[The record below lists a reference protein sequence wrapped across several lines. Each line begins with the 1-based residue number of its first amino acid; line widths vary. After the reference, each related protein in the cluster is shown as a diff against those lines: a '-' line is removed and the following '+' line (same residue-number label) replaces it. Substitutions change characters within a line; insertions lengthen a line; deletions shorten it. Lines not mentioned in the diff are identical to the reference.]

1 MLYLTHYSF
10 EKTCYLQDWF
20 GSMGFATKH
29 LLCNK
34 CYARLQRNMCNKVW
48 ISGTNFLKLLCFIFS
63 KLQCITDWW
72 QNASFLRF
80 WLSMT
85 FFWVSHFPKITK
97 ISFPPNELLGTWL
110 EGCILHTP
118 HATNIQWIHSIG
130 SLPCGKAA
138 GTLSCEKYTATPSFS
153 PGTGVYKNVHQ
164 ITFYP
169 YDNNL
174 HKS

>member
-1 MLYLTHYSF
+1 MQTLKNVVPHSLQF
-10 EKTCYLQDWF
+10 WENLLQDWF

-63 KLQCITDWW
+63 KLQCITVTDDRMLAFSGFDLAWH
-72 QNASFLRF
+72 SFG
-80 WLSMT
+80 S
-85 FFWVSHFPKITK
+85 P

-169 YDNNL
+169 
-174 HKS
+174 HWQ

>member
-1 MLYLTHYSF
+1 MLCKVTAQHVQQSLNLWDKLF
-10 EKTCYLQDWF
+10 KTSLFY
-20 GSMGFATKH
+20 
-29 LLCNK
+29 
-34 CYARLQRNMCNKVW
+34 
-48 ISGTNFLKLLCFIFS
+48 FLKTAMHYC
-63 KLQCITDWW
+63 DWW

-110 EGCILHTP
+110 KGCILHTP

-169 YDNNL
+169 
-174 HKS
+174 HWQ

>member
-63 KLQCITDWW
+63 KLQCITDWR
-72 QNASFLRF
+72 QNASFSGFDLAWHSF
-80 WLSMT
+80 GS
-85 FFWVSHFPKITK
+85 P

-169 YDNNL
+169 
-174 HKS
+174 HWQ

>member
-48 ISGTNFLKLLCFIFS
+48 ISGTNFLKLLCLFS
-63 KLQCITDWW
+63 QNC
-72 QNASFLRF
+72 NASLTEDRMLAFSGFDLAWHSF
-80 WLSMT
+80 GS
-85 FFWVSHFPKITK
+85 P

-138 GTLSCEKYTATPSFS
+138 GTLSCEKYTVTPSFS

-169 YDNNL
+169 
-174 HKS
+174 HWQ